1 MGRLVPDAAG
11 AGDVIVAPATPPGT
25 SALAVVRLSGPRGK
39 TLPVVRQLVP
49 DLPERLCPREALL
62 SEVVDARGILLDRA
76 IVLFFEGPRSS
87 TGEDVVEI
95 HCHGS
100 PAVVRGTVE
109 AAIASGARPARK
121 GEFSWRALVNGK
133 VDLAEAEGVALL
145 CSAGSRGG
153 AARAIGMVSGLL
165 SRRVEETRSALLD
178 LLAGIEAALDFQDDV
193 AMASA
198 EEPRYEA
205 VLGQLSRLLACRV
218 ERAGD
223 RIPTVAIIGR
233 PNAGKSSLFNAFL
246 GTDRAIVTAEPGTTR
261 DVIGE
266 TVEICGE
273 AVRLYDTAGMRAA
286 ASEAERLG
294 VEAAE
299 RAAENA
305 DLVLEVVD
313 GSGAEWPP
321 IRETPETNAEARRIV
336 VESKKDLWS
345 AGRFVR
351 PGALGVSVI
360 SGEGLEELRQRIAVA
375 LALVETEGEVAL
387 LERHRRALIETELAV
402 REAARRPEPELAASD
417 LRRALTALGEITGET
432 ASEELLDRIFAT
444 FCIGK

>member
-1 MGRLVPDAAG
+1 M
-11 AGDVIVAPATPPGT
+11 APATPPGT
-25 SALAVVRLSGPRGK
+25 SALAVVRLSGPRGV

-49 DLPERLCPREALL
+49 DLPERLRPREARL

-76 IVLFFEGPRSS
+76 IVLFFEGPHSS

-109 AAIASGARPARK
+109 AAIAAGARPARK

-193 AMASA
+193 AMASVEA
-198 EEPRYEA
+198 PRYEE

-223 RIPTVAIIGR
+223 RIPTVAIVGR
-233 PNAGKSSLFNAFL
+233 PNAGKSSLFNALL

-266 TVEICGE
+266 TGEICGE
-273 AVRLYDTAGMRAA
+273 AVRLYDTAGMRIA

-305 DLVLEVVD
+305 DLVLEVLD
-313 GSGAEWPP
+313 GSDTGSP
-321 IRETPETNAEARRIV
+321 IAPEGPEANDGRRIV
-336 VESKKDLWS
+336 VESKRDLWS
-345 AGRFVR
+345 KGRISR
-351 PGALGVSVI
+351 PGSFGVSVV
-360 SGEGLEELRQRIAVA
+360 SGEGLADLRQRIAEA
-375 LALVETEGEVAL
+375 LSLVETEGEVAVL
-387 LERHRRALIETELAV
+387 DRHRRALVETDLAV
-402 REAARRPEPELAASD
+402 REAVRRSEPELAAAD
-417 LRRALTALGEITGET
+417 LRHALTALGEITGET
-432 ASEELLDRIFAT
+432 ASEELLDRIFST
-444 FCIGK
+444 FCLGK

>member
-1 MGRLVPDAAG
+1 M
-11 AGDVIVAPATPPGT
+11 APATPPGT
-25 SALAVVRLSGPRGK
+25 SALAVVRLSGPRGM

-49 DLPERLCPREALL
+49 DLPERQRPREARL

-76 IVLFFEGPRSS
+76 IVLFFEGPHSS

-109 AAIASGARPARK
+109 AAIAAGARPARK
-121 GEFSWRALVNGK
+121 GEFSRRALVNGK

-193 AMASA
+193 AMASVEA
-198 EEPRYEA
+198 PRYEE

-223 RIPTVAIIGR
+223 RIPTVVIVGR
-233 PNAGKSSLFNAFL
+233 PNAGKSSLFNALL

-266 TVEICGE
+266 TGEICGE

-286 ASEAERLG
+286 ISEAERLG

-305 DLVLEVVD
+305 DLVLEVLD
-313 GSGAEWPP
+313 GSDTGSP
-321 IRETPETNAEARRIV
+321 IAPEGPDAIDGRRIV
-336 VESKKDLWS
+336 VESKRDLWS
-345 AGRFVR
+345 KGRISR
-351 PGALGVSVI
+351 PGSFGISVV
-360 SGEGLEELRQRIAVA
+360 SGEGLATLRQRIAEA
-375 LALVETEGEVAL
+375 LSLVETEGEVAIL
-387 LERHRRALIETELAV
+387 DRHRRALVETDIAV
-402 REAARRPEPELAASD
+402 REAVRRSEPELAAAD
-417 LRRALTALGEITGET
+417 LRHALTALGEITGET
-432 ASEELLDRIFAT
+432 ATEELLDRIFST
-444 FCIGK
+444 FCLGK

>member
-1 MGRLVPDAAG
+1 M
-11 AGDVIVAPATPPGT
+11 APATPPGT
-25 SALAVVRLSGPRGK
+25 SALAVVRLSGPRG
-39 TLPVVRQLVP
+39 TTFPIVRRLVP
-49 DLPERLCPREALL
+49 DLPERLHPREARL

-76 IVLFFEGPRSS
+76 ILVFFEGPHSS

-109 AAIASGARPARK
+109 AAIAAGARPARK
-121 GEFSWRALVNGK
+121 GEFTRRALANGK
-133 VDLAEAEGVALL
+133 LDLAEAEGVALL
-145 CSAGSRGG
+145 CSAGSRGR

-165 SRRVEETRSALLD
+165 SRRVEETRSSLLD
-178 LLAGIEAALDFQDDV
+178 LLAGIEAALDFPDDV
-193 AMASA
+193 TMASMEA
-198 EEPRYEA
+198 PRYEE

-223 RIPTVAIIGR
+223 RIPTVAIVGR
-233 PNAGKSSLFNAFL
+233 PNAGKSSLFNALL

-273 AVRLYDTAGMRAA
+273 AVRLYDTAGMRTA

-313 GSGAEWPP
+313 GLGAEWPP
-321 IRETPETNAEARRIV
+321 IPETPGTNSGARRIV

-345 AGRFVR
+345 VGRVAR
-351 PGALGVSVI
+351 PGTLGVSVV
-360 SGEGLEELRQRIAVA
+360 SGEGLEELWQRIAIA

-387 LERHRRALIETELAV
+387 LERHRRALVETELAV
-402 REAARRPEPELAASD
+402 REAARRSEPELAAAD